1 MNNHEQLPED
11 PCPRWCEAD
20 HGIDTERMRH
30 LRLVRDRGEEGV
42 SVWLTRSDSWAGKHG
57 LGLVE
62 ITVWGRRGGYTR
74 TSLEPSMARLL
85 STLAE
90 RCGHAGL
97 STSLAE
103 AADLLD
109 GSAAAQG
116 GVKVRPA

>member
-1 MNNHEQLPED
+1 VQAVTGHGRLPED

-42 SVWLTRSDSWAGKHG
+42 
-57 LGLVE
+57 
-62 ITVWGRRGGYTR
+62 TVWGRRGGYTR

-97 STSLAE
+97 SASLAE
-103 AADLLD
+103 AAELLEEP
-109 GSAAAQG
+109 
-116 GVKVRPA
+116 RPAPQPAST

>member
-1 MNNHEQLPED
+1 MNADGWPED

-62 ITVWGRRGGYTR
+62 ITVWGRGGGYTR

-90 RCGHAGL
+90 RCGHTGL
-97 STSLAE
+97 SASLAE
-103 AADLLD
+103 AADLLEE
-109 GSAAAQG
+109 S
-116 GVKVRPA
+116 RPAPQTAPT

>member
-1 MNNHEQLPED
+1 MSAGHGVPED
-11 PCPRWCEAD
+11 PCPSWCEAD

-42 SVWLTRSDSWAGKHG
+42 SVWLTRSDSWAGRRG

-62 ITVWGRRGGYTR
+62 VTVWGRRGGYTR

-85 STLAE
+85 SSLAD
-90 RCGHAGL
+90 RCGHAE
-97 STSLAE
+97 LAAALDR

-109 GSAAAQG
+109 GASPIATT
-116 GVKVRPA
+116 PA

>member
-1 MNNHEQLPED
+1 MNNHGRLPED

-42 SVWLTRSDSWAGKHG
+42 SVWLTRSDSWAGKRG

-90 RCGHAGL
+90 RCGHTGL

-103 AADLLD
+103 AAELLEEP
-109 GSAAAQG
+109 
-116 GVKVRPA
+116 RPAPETAPA